1 MRNRTQSAPESAP
14 LAEWSPLLRLQA
26 LAVVV
31 LIFTGVAVA
40 GSADRDAASPRVAA
54 VRRQTPLAPAVP
66 GKAAPARLPQPAE
79 RAARADTAAALAA
92 PEPIV
97 PGRKWLPTGTGMWTH
112 MWDKT
117 EGGNASAIVQ
127 RAQDAGLS
135 HIFLRTGT
143 KKGGFDG
150 APMLRQLLP
159 ATRGTDIKIIAW
171 DFPYLVN
178 PKADAL
184 RLAKAALYRPPG
196 RGTPRVAAVAPDIE
210 TASEGTKLTGY
221 AVRIYYRELRR
232 LLPSHI
238 AILATVPWPSE
249 LRVGRYPYAES
260 ALYADAFIPM
270 AYWMN
275 RDPQKVTRQSMRYLA
290 RFGKPVMPAG
300 QAYDPKLDR
309 PDLALRSPSA
319 KAVAHFIT
327 AARDMGAPAVSLW
340 VWQTADRNHW
350 TAIGRARYMFTPRPV
365 RPAVPAVPARPSPR
379 PAPGAKPEVHVRS
392 EERPRGRSE
401 DASAGRS

>member
-1 MRNRTQSAPESAP
+1 MRRSSEAPVITHPHS
-14 LAEWSPLLRLQA
+14 EWTPLLRLQA
-26 LAVVV
+26 LLVAA
-31 LIFTGVAVA
+31 LILTGLGVA
-40 GSADRDAASPRVAA
+40 GSAERGDGRATLTSIRAERE
-54 VRRQTPLAPAVP
+54 LAPAVP
-66 GKAAPARLPQPAE
+66 TKARPSRLPQPAV
-79 RAARADTAAALAA
+79 RAARGAAGTAQAAEAV
-92 PEPIV
+92 V

-117 EGGNASAIVQ
+117 EGGDARKVVR
-127 RAQDAGLS
+127 RAQEAGLS
-135 HIFLRTGT
+135 HLFVRTGT

-150 APMLRQLLP
+150 APILSRLLP
-159 ATRGTDIKIIAW
+159 ATRGTDVKIIAW

-184 RLAKAALYRPPG
+184 RLAKAALYVPPG

-210 TASEGTKLTGY
+210 TGSEGTRLTGT

-275 RDPQKVTRQSMRYLA
+275 RDPSTVAKQSMRYLQ
-290 RFGKPVMPAG
+290 RFGKPIMPAG
-300 QAYDPKLDR
+300 QAYDPKIDR
-309 PDLALRSPSA
+309 PDLTHLRSPSR
-319 KAVAHFIT
+319 KAITHFVA
-327 AARDMGAPAVSLW
+327 ASREMGAPSVSFW

-350 TAIGRARYMFTPRPV
+350 TAIGRARHLFTPRPAGAPATV
-365 RPAVPAVPARPSPR
+365 TRPTPR
-379 PAPGAKPEVHVRS
+379 PAPGPRPAVDVAEPDKDKAGDSRS
-392 EERPRGRSE
+392 RR
-401 DASAGRS
+401 

>member
-1 MRNRTQSAPESAP
+1 M
-14 LAEWSPLLRLQA
+14 AEWTPLLRLQA
-26 LAVVV
+26 LLVTA

-40 GSADRDAASPRVAA
+40 GTAPDRAPLRTATARSQAN
-54 VRRQTPLAPAVP
+54 LAPAVP
-66 GKAAPARLPQPAE
+66 AKAKPSRLPQPPA
-79 RAARADTAAALAA
+79 RAARGAAGPADAA
-92 PEPIV
+92 PDVVV

-117 EGGNASAIVQ
+117 EGGDARRVVQ

-135 HIFLRTGT
+135 HIFVRTGT

-150 APMLRQLLP
+150 GPILAELLP
-159 ATRGTDIKIIAW
+159 ATRGTDVKVIAW

-210 TASEGTKLTGY
+210 TGSEGTKLTGY

-232 LLPSHI
+232 LLPDHI

-260 ALYADAFIPM
+260 ALYADALIPM

-275 RDPQKVTRQSMRYLA
+275 RDPSTVAKQSMRYLK
-290 RFGKPVMPAG
+290 RFGKPIMPAG
-300 QAYDPKLDR
+300 QAYDPKIDR
-309 PDLALRSPSA
+309 PDLTHLRTPSL
-319 KAVAHFIT
+319 KAVTHFI
-327 AARDMGAPAVSLW
+327 AASRQMGAPSVSLW

-350 TAIGRARYMFTPRPV
+350 TAIGRARHLFTPRPQAGPV
-365 RPAVPAVPARPSPR
+365 APGRPTPRPVPAPKPK
-379 PAPGAKPEVHVRS
+379 PAPVNVPDKGRDHADDG
-392 EERPRGRSE
+392 RGRGE
-401 DASAGRS
+401 AARRSGGV